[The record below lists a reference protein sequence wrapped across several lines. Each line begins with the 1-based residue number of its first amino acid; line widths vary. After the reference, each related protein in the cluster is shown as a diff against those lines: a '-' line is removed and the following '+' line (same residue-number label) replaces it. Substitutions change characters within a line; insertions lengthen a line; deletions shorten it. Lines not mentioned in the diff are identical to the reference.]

1 MSIEVAPRRQPQSG
15 FVGLAARSLR
25 TVWLVAVLLPHFGI
39 TGCSSDTDDV
49 PDTGSASDIRD
60 DLTDSGSPA
69 TCSAPQGVDT
79 FPESVSEAVALI
91 NALPRPLSLTCFL
104 QVLQRPLH
112 LNATSSPFSAQPA
125 DGESSPRMFIMNGP
139 LIMSVTLGTEGR
151 TLLEFSEMQASG
163 RTIKA
168 ELPFPVVSEVSAEAP
183 YDNLMFNDDQTRCA
197 ICHADERPVFEVN
210 GVTAFESIPFRPHD
224 DSIVDMLRVVEL
236 QQDCD
241 SEEDAERCSMLQA
254 LVGSPFVEEPFPR
267 EFLTMFR

>member
-1 MSIEVAPRRQPQSG
+1 VIRDLQTL
-15 FVGLAARSLR
+15 FLLLLAAGFLMRCTVDADPAAEDQATDASVDANSSPPVDGSSVSACRPPSDQQGRPR
-25 TVWLVAVLLPHFGI
+25 TVA
-39 TGCSSDTDDV
+39 
-49 PDTGSASDIRD
+49 
-60 DLTDSGSPA
+60 
-69 TCSAPQGVDT
+69 
-79 FPESVSEAVALI
+79 EAVALV
-91 NALPRPLSLTCFL
+91 NALAQPLTLTCFL
-104 QVLQRPLH
+104 QALGRPLH

-125 DGESSPRMFIMNGP
+125 DGENSPRIFIMNGP
-139 LIMSVTLGTEGR
+139 LIMSVTLGPEGR
-151 TLLEFSEMQASG
+151 NLLEFSEMQANG

-183 YDNLMFNDDQTRCA
+183 YDNLMFNDGQTRCA